1 MTMRRVLVVCF
12 FLVLFLSAC
21 EATSSTT
28 TVVGNAPDQTSSR
41 PGPSSETMEAF
52 NFETSEVTR
61 EIFPDLGREHLSD
74 DDTSAVIA
82 GSLAPPEYNSVPP
95 TSGTHAPFWAQCG
108 IYLKAIPD
116 IVQVHSLEHGA
127 VLIQYNP
134 DIDPAD
140 ISALEEFARD
150 KSSHVVVAPNPEVV
164 PYIVLTAWTVRMEVS
179 ALDLAEVDRFWLDY
193 ANEGPERVPCPFEV
207 DEAAGHST

>member
-1 MTMRRVLVVCF
+1 MIP
-12 FLVLFLSAC
+12 FLGAC
-21 EATSSTT
+21 GATSATT
-28 TVVGNAPDQTSSR
+28 TTFVDNAPDQ
-41 PGPSSETMEAF
+41 PSSNSGPTPQTSVLVAKAAEGVRET
-52 NFETSEVTR
+52 
-61 EIFPDLGREHLSD
+61 FPDLGGEHLSD

-95 TSGTHAPFWAQCG
+95 TSGTHSPFWAQCG
-108 IYLKAIPD
+108 VYLQSIPD

-140 ISALEEFARD
+140 ISALQEFARE
-150 KSSHVVVAPNPEVV
+150 KNSHVVVAPNPAVV
-164 PYIVLTAWTVRMEVS
+164 PYIALTAWTVRMEMS
-179 ALDLAEVDRFWLDY
+179 TLDPVAVERFWLDY

-207 DEAAGHST
+207 DEAAGRSA